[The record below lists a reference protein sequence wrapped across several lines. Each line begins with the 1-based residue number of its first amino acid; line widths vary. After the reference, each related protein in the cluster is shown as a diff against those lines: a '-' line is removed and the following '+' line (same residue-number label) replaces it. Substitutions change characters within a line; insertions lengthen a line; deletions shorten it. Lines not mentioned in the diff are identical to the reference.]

1 MKRSSDSSLPTPESK
16 YARQEISSPPQA
28 KLDHMC
34 DDLRRAG
41 IAHDSTD
48 EFLNSCL
55 MEIHSA
61 VRSSIASHRDETL
74 VYRFTPRDKF
84 EKIVRRHSDFF
95 PLVRKLAQGFKKDD
109 VHALITHGIF
119 WADSPS
125 RTGFTNE
132 SPVWNTSAES
142 QYQAIEDSW
151 TADFVDPSP
160 LEGLREHIVEQLT
173 KPSQPPVYGRYF
185 SILQSSGMGKSRLL
199 DEFSKSYFLIPLN
212 LRASTDRGYPPADAQ
227 VRHFLTD
234 SQVVSHSSVTSLLQ
248 YFLLALFIKTKEIL
262 GDMGRTKSD
271 RIRKF
276 RAYMSKDQSMRST
289 GKNRT
294 AFYDSVRRGFFDL
307 FVPTN
312 LFFKKKKKSEKGGEL
327 KSAELAEALLE
338 LRTVLNSGEE
348 NPSNHCIY
356 FGTNPESH
364 MCVCPK
370 NDNHCVD
377 VFIAFDEAHTLAE
390 SFDDRQESRFVVL
403 RRIFNSVSSDPL
415 FSFFLSTTGKIT
427 QFGQP
432 HGQDASNRINDGTLA
447 TPRPYIH
454 LGFDQLMQ
462 SQRILDRWKTLDHVV
477 SPECVVHMGRP
488 LWGTR
493 YDHGDE
499 EVRRSLLDFAVQK
512 LLCGNLGNESLTNPQ
527 TYAVLS
533 QRLALDINTPHYL
546 YDLESPFDAM
556 RTMHEQIAN
565 HMRVCV
571 VVGKGIESLRGIASS
586 EPILLEAASF
596 IMSSDHF
603 RLGSCPYVGSEGV
616 QHQPRERFCQY
627 FSVTRLFSHLFS
639 TSTFASMSGHFP
651 SLCHTES
658 QLQPFGEAFK
668 KATMHFNHVLKPQA
682 QRLLARRFLL
692 YFMARGAA
700 ALGANCQ
707 PGFDAVYPY
716 LYDSLDLEVKNVGF
730 IIVQVKND
738 SNASRSDDA
747 SIFRKMDPFKCGL
760 LGDSDMVDG
769 RFPIP
774 IIRLL
779 FSLSGPGGVTQMTY
793 NNPSEGTARLD
804 DGHPLFT
811 SYDYVCSGVSP
822 KYLKPV
828 EKSPDTW
835 TALVNKPDQWSSFY
849 NVPAQNVLRSQIPG
863 CGDHEAHFSSWLGA
877 VFE

>member
-16 YARQEISSPPQA
+16 YARQEILSPPQA

-41 IAHDSTD
+41 IAHNSTD

-84 EKIVRRHSDFF
+84 EKIVRRHSNFF
-95 PLVRKLAQGFKKDD
+95 LLVRKLAQGFKKDD
-109 VHALITHGIF
+109 VHALITHGVF

-125 RTGFTNE
+125 RTGFTDE

-151 TADFVDPSP
+151 MADFVDPSP

-212 LRASTDRGYPPADAQ
+212 LCASTDQGYPPADAQ

-262 GDMGRTKSD
+262 RDMGRTKSD

-276 RAYMSKDQSMRST
+276 RAYM
-289 GKNRT
+289 T
-294 AFYDSVRRGFFDL
+294 AFYDSVIL
-307 FVPTN
+307 
-312 LFFKKKKKSEKGGEL
+312 LAQQKSEKGGEL

-338 LRTVLNSGEE
+338 LRMVLNSGEE

-370 NDNHCVD
+370 NDNQCVD

-415 FSFFLSTTGKIT
+415 FSFFLSTTGKIM

-432 HGQDASNRINDGTLA
+432 RGQDASNRINDGTLA

-477 SPECVVHMGRP
+477 SLECVVHMGRP
-488 LWGTR
+488 LWGTC

-546 YDLESPFDAM
+546 YDLESPFDTM
-556 RTMHEQIAN
+556 QTMHEQITN

-586 EPILLEAASF
+586 EPILSEAASF

-603 RLGSCPYVGSEGV
+603 DLAHALTLVLKGFSINQGDRGELLVAAFFAWARDKRTILPILLGHTPVLAFVFHFNVRFDVGEV
-616 QHQPRERFCQY
+616 
-627 FSVTRLFSHLFS
+627 
-639 TSTFASMSGHFP
+639 
-651 SLCHTES
+651 
-658 QLQPFGEAFK
+658 FK

-707 PGFDAVYPY
+707 PVFDAVYPY

-760 LGDSDMVDG
+760 LGDSDKVDG

-793 NNPSEGTARLD
+793 NNPSEGTACLD

-849 NVPAQNVLRSQIPG
+849 NVPAQNVLHSQIPG